1 MERQVALIGFGEAAQ
16 AFVRAPGWQ
25 GSAHAYDKLT
35 DDPNRRA
42 SKLADYA
49 AASVR
54 GANTL
59 EQALD
64 TPGVILSLVTT
75 GEALN
80 AAQDAAKHIAAGSI
94 YFDMNSVSPATKRS
108 AAKVIEAAGGY
119 YVDAAVMSPVH
130 SARLAAPVLLS
141 GPHGSKGERVLREIG
156 FESLRCVGSQVG
168 DASAI
173 KMVRS
178 VLVKGIEALTA
189 EAMMAAFAAGVAEEV
204 LNSLDASELNMSWSD
219 RANYNLDRMMLHGSR
234 RADEMDE
241 VVRTLE
247 SLGVEAALT
256 RETAR
261 KQRELGALGIYPQA
275 SLHGKMGQVLPTKAN
290 AA

>member
-16 AFVRAPGWQ
+16 AFVRAPGWH
-25 GSAHAYDKLT
+25 GSAYAYDKLT

-54 GANTL
+54 GAGTL

-64 TPGVILSLVTT
+64 TARVILSLVTA

-94 YFDMNSVSPATKRS
+94 YFDMNSVSPATKRA

-130 SARLAAPVLLS
+130 PARLAAPLLLS
-141 GPHGSKGERVLREIG
+141 GRHASKGERILREIG
-156 FESLRCVGSQVG
+156 FESPRCVGSKVG

-173 KMVRS
+173 KMIRS
-178 VLVKGIEALTA
+178 VLVKGIEAITA
-189 EAMMAAFAAGVAEEV
+189 EAMMAAHEAGVVDEV
-204 LNSLDASELNMSWSD
+204 LSSLDASERSISWME
-219 RANYNLDRMMLHGSR
+219 RANHILDRMMAHGIR
-234 RADEMDE
+234 RAEEME
-241 VVRTLE
+241 EAVRTLQ
-247 SLGVEAALT
+247 SLGVEPVMT
-256 RETAR
+256 RGTVDR
-261 KQRELGALGIYPQA
+261 QRELGARGIRPVGDLEAKMSALG
-275 SLHGKMGQVLPTKAN
+275 SRKAD